1 MGEANASIPTVQP
14 VYGRPMWAA
23 QPSAAGLTS
32 IVWSSKAA
40 IENGMLGTGSF
51 LLITFELEY

>member
-40 IENGMLGTGSF
+40 IDNGMLAIRKDQYVRAG
-51 LLITFELEY
+51 EY